1 MNSANATLLA
11 AIMLVMFGAIGLGVA
26 LRWQH
31 RAFKI
36 PRLLSLAGLLLALG
50 GFWLAV
56 EQRTALIGWGAV
68 AGWPV
73 VEGTVIES
81 RVAGQRA
88 LHPEIVYEYSIN
100 GIRYR
105 DTTSFDTPSFGGRN
119 IKADEAEAISNMYA
133 AGTQVAVHYDP
144 ANHSVSL
151 IRTSPDWSVYGKLG
165 LSGALFGFGLFLA
178 ASALRLSRNLTVR
191 H

>member
-11 AIMLVMFGAIGLGVA
+11 AIMLLMFGVIGLGVA

-31 RAFKI
+31 LAFRI
-36 PRLLSLAGLLLALG
+36 PRLLSLAGLLV
-50 GFWLAV
+50 AV
-56 EQRTALIGWGAV
+56 VGVWFAMEQRMALIGWGAV

-119 IKADEAEAISNMYA
+119 VKADEAEAISNRYA
-133 AGTQVAVHYDP
+133 AGTPVAVHFNP
-144 ANHSVSL
+144 SNLSESL

-165 LSGALFGFGLFLA
+165 LSGALFGLGVFLS
-178 ASALRLSRNLTVR
+178 ASALRRSRNLTVR
-191 H
+191 Q